1 MATKPSTTPEW
12 ATGGG
17 APVLE
22 PLLAEKQAG
31 WPVAFRPPAQWFNWW
46 MRLVY
51 QWLVWLEAFE
61 SEAHTWTALQQL
73 NGRASITVSGTAAA
87 LQITNG
93 TVGAI
98 GLQSQVDNGVGVEGS
113 GLAGVQGLG
122 MGVGGVGGFFASAGG
137 TGPAMDIEHAFS
149 GIGLRV
155 RTVSASPGTAIQV
168 NGTGFYGIEIIGS
181 NTIAI
186 DIQNSV
192 GSVGSVGLRTRAGLI
207 GVLGRPAAST
217 VGIGVRGEGSL
228 TGAGVEGQGGSTGGD
243 GVKGTAGGTGA
254 GGRFSGGAGVGQA
267 LVAVGGTAGG
277 VGLEVAGGGGN
288 PVAIECVGAISLASA
303 TDPATSA
310 NVAQRLHRKQVNRC
324 WALIA
329 LNGTATPTI
338 VDAVGISGV
347 TQQTVGNGIVDVTM
361 AQAMANTSYGIF
373 DSVKSNI
380 SEGRIARTV
389 ATSTTVFR
397 AELFNPSAPN
407 TVLTA
412 AQTNGYLLLV
422 SVVGAQP

>member
-1 MATKPSTTPEW
+1 MATKPVTTPEW

-73 NGRASITVSGTAAA
+73 NGRASITVSGTTPA

-98 GLQSQVDNGVGVEGS
+98 GLRSEVDNGVGVEGS
-113 GLAGVQGLG
+113 GLAGIQGLG
-122 MGVGGVGGFFASAGG
+122 MGVGGVGGFFSSAGG
-137 TGPAMDIEHAFS
+137 TGPALDVEHAFS
-149 GIGLRV
+149 GLGLRV
-155 RTVSASPGTAIQV
+155 RTLSTSPGTAILV
-168 NGTGFYGIEIIGS
+168 DGSGFFGLEIVGS
-181 NTIAI
+181 NTVAA

-192 GSVGSVGLRTRAGLI
+192 GAPGSVGLRTRAGLT
-207 GVLGRPAAST
+207 GVLGRPAVST
-217 VGIGVRGEGSL
+217 IGTGVRGEGSL
-228 TGAGVEGQGGSTGGD
+228 TGPGLDGQGGSTGGD
-243 GVKGTAGGTGA
+243 GCKGTAGGNGA
-254 GGRFSGGAGVGQA
+254 GGRFSGGAGLGQGA
-267 LVAVGGTAGG
+267 VAVGGSGGG

-288 PVAIECVGAISLASA
+288 PIAIECVGAISLASA

-310 NVAQRLHRKQVNRC
+310 NVSQRLHRKQVNRC
-324 WALIA
+324 WALIS

-347 TQQTVGNGIVDVTM
+347 TQQTTGNGIVDVTM
-361 AQAMANTSYGIF
+361 AQPMANTSYGIF

-397 AELFNPSAPN
+397 SELFNPTAPS

-412 AQTNGYLLLV
+412 AQTNGFLLLV